1 MIKVS
6 KPLVGEEEINAVAEV
21 LKSGNYVS
29 GKKVEEFE
37 EKFAEYIGTE
47 YAVAVNSGTS
57 ALHLA
62 LLSLGIGKGDKV
74 IVPPLGFFAT
84 IEAVLYTGAIPVFAD
99 IAPNSFNIDPESIK
113 AIVEKEDI
121 QAIIPV
127 HFMGIPCDMKR
138 IMNIA
143 RKNDI
148 YVIEDACQAHGA
160 SIDGKKVGS
169 FGDAGCFSFYATKNM
184 TTGEGGMITTDNP
197 VIVHLSKIMRNHGM
211 LDRHTHVMLGYNYRM
226 TEMEAAMGLVQLKK
240 LDELNAGRLKNT
252 SYLYDMLRYVK
263 WVNAD
268 YFPAYKSVI
277 ETQTSYLHVVI
288 GGSVFYW
295 CPIVV
300 KEEKLGMR
308 TYKLVRLLRDRG
320 LEVRYRYKEPLYR
333 QPVLR
338 RYGCNKLFLPNAE
351 RVAGRYFGLPNRP
364 DMTQEELDFVIKTI
378 KEV

>member
-99 IAPNSFNIDPESIK
+99 IEERSFNINPASVESIIEREPIC
-113 AIVEKEDI
+113 AV
-121 QAIIPV
+121 IPV
-127 HFMGIPCDMKR
+127 HFMGFPCDMIS
-138 IMNIA
+138 IMSIA
-143 RKNDI
+143 REYDVF
-148 YVIEDACQAHGA
+148 VIEDACQAHGA
-160 SIDGKKVGS
+160 LIGGNKVGS

-184 TTGEGGMITTDNP
+184 TTLEGGMITTDDP
-197 VIVHLSKIMRNHGM
+197 HVAFLAKSLRNHGM
-211 LDRHTHVMLGYNYRM
+211 MDRHSHVFLGYNYRM
-226 TEMEAAMGLVQLKK
+226 TELEAAIGLIQLCK
-240 LDELNAGRLKNT
+240 LDALNNLRIKNAM
-252 SYLYDMLRYVK
+252 YLYDEIYR
-263 WVNAD
+263 N
-268 YFPAYKSVI
+268 I
-277 ETQTSYLHVVI
+277 EWIEESYPMDI
-288 GGSVFYW
+288 SGSVFYW

-351 RVAGRYFGLPNRP
+351 RMAGRYFGLPNRP